1 MKKVVLSFV
10 ALATFGMMAV
20 SCTSEEVNVS
30 EKVITS
36 EINHKLVL
44 SEDFAKSNTE
54 NVDYYSQSSL
64 KLVVPEKVGEKSSE
78 VLTKALLNVAFPKD
92 SVSQS
97 WEEAVKVFNE
107 TVVDFGNSQ
116 LGEVVDSIPEG
127 ARILSKSVC
136 IDSLTRNHNLLTFH
150 VVQEG
155 YLGGAHGYYSSAY
168 VNYDAETDKV
178 VVPADLFAN
187 IESTRNLILNSMM
200 KKNGLKSVKELET
213 NGVVFDLKDVNVS
226 NNFYP
231 AADSVVFFYNPY
243 EISSWAQGAVEVK
256 VAKADMDTVLT
267 EYGKK
272 LLLKK

>member
-20 SCTSEEVNVS
+20 SCTSEEVKVS
-30 EKVITS
+30 EKVINS

-44 SEDFAKSNTE
+44 SEDFAKLYDE
-54 NVDYYSQSSL
+54 DVEFYSQTSL
-64 KLVVPEKVGEKSSE
+64 KLVVPEMVGEKPSE
-78 VLTKALLNVAFPKD
+78 VLTRALLNVAFPED

-97 WEEAVKVFNE
+97 WEDAVKVFNE
-107 TVVDFGNSQ
+107 SVVDFDNCQ
-116 LGEVVDSIPEG
+116 LGDVVDSIPEG
-127 ARILSKSVC
+127 ARILSKTVRM
-136 IDSLTRNHNLLTFH
+136 DSLTRSHNLLTFQ

-178 VVPADLFAN
+178 VAPADLFAN
-187 IESTRNLILNSMM
+187 IESTRDLILASLV
-200 KKNGLKSVKELET
+200 KKNGLKAVKELET
-213 NGVVFDLKDVNVS
+213 NGVVFDLNDVNVS

-231 AADSVVFFYNPY
+231 ATDSLVFFYNPY

-267 EYGKK
+267 DYGKK